1 MTSLLSVLLAMISI
15 LAIGF
20 TPLASSLN
28 ENRSNRS
35 SFIEA
40 LKKGIK
46 SEEMTY
52 SDLQHIAENFNQNR
66 QSILSGL
73 RIMLADAISGDKDLI
88 ESIENIRNLLEVHQ
102 KNEPFAEL
110 PENISLQLADI
121 QDNTNNKKI
130 DQLAASL
137 STLYISHQR
146 SISKEKNIARAGI
159 VIGILSVIWS
169 VTTYFMSK

>member
-1 MTSLLSVLLAMISI
+1 MELLISALGTMIAVI
-15 LAIGF
+15 VVGL
-20 TPLASSLN
+20 TPLASNLN
-28 ENRSNRS
+28 KNRSDRS
-35 SFIEA
+35 SFIET
-40 LKKGIK
+40 LKKGIE
-46 SEEMTY
+46 SEKMTY
-52 SDLQHIAENFNQNR
+52 PDLQHIAENFNQNR

-73 RIMLADAISGDKDLI
+73 RVMLADSTGGDEDLS
-88 ESIENIRNLLEVHQ
+88 ESLENIRDLLEAHQ

-121 QDNTNNKKI
+121 QDNPSNKKI

-159 VIGILSVIWS
+159 VIGVLSVIWS

>member
-1 MTSLLSVLLAMISI
+1 MELLISALGAMITVI
-15 LAIGF
+15 VVGL
-20 TPLASSLN
+20 TPLASNLN
-28 ENRSNRS
+28 KNRSDRN
-35 SFIEA
+35 SFIET

-46 SEEMTY
+46 SEKMTY
-52 SDLQHIAENFNQNR
+52 PDLQHIAENFNQNR

-73 RIMLADAISGDKDLI
+73 RVMLADTTGGDEDLA
-88 ESIENIRNLLEVHQ
+88 ESLENIRDLLEAHQ

-121 QDNTNNKKI
+121 QDNPGNKKI

-146 SISKEKNIARAGI
+146 SISKEKTMTRAGFAVGI
-159 VIGILSVIWS
+159 VGVIWS
-169 VTTYFMSK
+169 IITYFISK